1 MVVFGDDY
9 NDIDMFCKDWFSIA
23 MGNGCQDLKDMAS
36 YVTDTNVNDGIKK
49 ACEHFEWI

>member
-1 MVVFGDDY
+1 MIWICSVKTGFLLLWEMDL
-9 NDIDMFCKDWFSIA
+9 K
-23 MGNGCQDLKDMAS
+23 DLKDMAS